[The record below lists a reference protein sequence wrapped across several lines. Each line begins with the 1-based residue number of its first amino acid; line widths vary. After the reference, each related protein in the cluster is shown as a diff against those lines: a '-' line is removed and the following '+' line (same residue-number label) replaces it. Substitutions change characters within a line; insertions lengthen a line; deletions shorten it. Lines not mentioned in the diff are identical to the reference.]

1 MAHDDPGV
9 QFRPAGERLARVE
22 TLLEG
27 VQGDVTEIK
36 RQLSELTEQH
46 AKQDAYARVGHAVW
60 SITERVVLVLLGS
73 GAAMW
78 LQRHWPP
85 GAN

>member
-1 MAHDDPGV
+1 MPPDEPGV

-36 RQLSELTEQH
+36 AQLVALSEHHT
-46 AKQDAYARVGHAVW
+46 KQDAYARVGRTVGG
-60 SITERVVLVLLGS
+60 IVERVVLVLVGS

-78 LQRHWPP
+78 MQRHW
-85 GAN
+85 GN